1 MPDQQTPLTRLTLIS
16 ALREGLRWEE
26 FLALYG
32 RLILF
37 WGRRDFGLQES
48 DAENLRQEVLIRVWK
63 SIRGYDPARG
73 RFHNWLYVCT
83 RNAVR
88 SLWRSRRGEWVGS
101 DRPEVRDR
109 LDSQKAPPPAAWNQ
123 LPGDAGLDEAV
134 RLWEEEGVASEGL
147 QGALRL
153 ARARVQ
159 ASTWKAF
166 LLFEFFEM
174 TAKEIAP
181 RLGLKPSAVN
191 QAVHR
196 VRQLLQQTLAV
207 KRPPRSGLKEKRP

>member
-1 MPDQQTPLTRLTLIS
+1 MANSTPPLTRLTLIG
-16 ALREGLRWEE
+16 ALSRGLRWEE
-26 FLALYG
+26 FLGLYG
-32 RLILF
+32 PAILC
-37 WGRRDFGLQES
+37 WGRRDFGLQGP

-166 LLFEFFEM
+166 LLFEFFEL
-174 TAKEIAP
+174 TGREIAA
-181 RLGLKPSAVN
+181 LLDMKPLAVN
-191 QAVHR
+191 QAVFR
-196 VRQLLQQTLAV
+196 VRQALHQCLAASRLGGEEV
-207 KRPPRSGLKEKRP
+207 RP